1 MKSLTDLYRIG
12 YGPSSSH
19 TMGPARA
26 ARIAKEKHPEAD
38 GFRVILYSSL
48 AKTGKGHMTDAVV
61 RKVLS
66 PVPSEIIFD
75 MDTPTP
81 EHPNTMEIIAY
92 KDGAEL
98 ERFHVRS
105 VGGGAIQMD
114 GFKEA
119 EAPEVYQEK
128 NFEEIYQ
135 YCKENGLQLS
145 VYCIANNGF
154 IEGKQNE
161 PLMRVFENFCVRA
174 GLTWG
179 GGVGIGGG
187 VMLNVTR
194 IVFLVQIAMLAL
206 GVVLS
211 VAKTGN
217 PFPKDTWIS
226 FGENAA
232 LLLFF
237 NLGVLYYLGRMGRFI
252 RKEAYSGK
260 KYTRILI
267 PSFVFILFADVFFII
282 ISFFQGGLFRGWL
295 ARKPYEGDA

>member
-1 MKSLTDLYRIG
+1 MKTVFINGSPKKRFCASAYFLFLQRLFVGGKKVTLKLR
-12 YGPSSSH
+12 
-19 TMGPARA
+19 TPADH
-26 ARIAKEKHPEAD
+26 EP
-38 GFRVILYSSL
+38 ILEEL
-48 AKTGKGHMTDAVV
+48 DDAQAVV
-61 RKVLS
+61 FALPLYVDGIPSHVLR
-66 PVPSEIIFD
+66 F
-75 MDTPTP
+75 
-81 EHPNTMEIIAY
+81 
-92 KDGAEL
+92 L
-98 ERFHVRS
+98 ER
-105 VGGGAIQMD
+105 M
-114 GFKEA
+114 EA
-119 EAPEVYQEK
+119 
-128 NFEEIYQ
+128 
-135 YCKENGLQLS
+135 YCKEKGLHLA

-161 PLMRVFENFCVRA
+161 PLMQQFENFCARA
-174 GLTWG
+174 GLVWG

-226 FGENAA
+226 VGENAA